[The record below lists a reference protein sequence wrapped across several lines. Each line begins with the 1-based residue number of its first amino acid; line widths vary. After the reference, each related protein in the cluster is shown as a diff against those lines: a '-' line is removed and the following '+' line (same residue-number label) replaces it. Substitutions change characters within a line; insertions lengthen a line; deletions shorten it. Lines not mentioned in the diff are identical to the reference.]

1 MGKTILALKLFW
13 SLHARGDSFF
23 GVCMPGE
30 IHFFQLKIKR
40 NLKTLYFS
48 FVQVKNHF
56 GHCRGLKL
64 IKHLKILISNFLFGE
79 CWCKRKVYS
88 TVLAT
93 QKIKGP
99 CEFLKIKTLSRSNV
113 SIFENRKK
121 VVHHSTLLSLY
132 GSLPL
137 DHSGSTVTVSHEKPG
152 FFSHEVLL

>member
-1 MGKTILALKLFW
+1 
-13 SLHARGDSFF
+13 
-23 GVCMPGE
+23 MPGE
-30 IHFFQLKIKR
+30 IHFLESACQGRFIFCQLKIKR
-40 NLKTLYFS
+40 NLKTLYFFLCPS
-48 FVQVKNHF
+48 QTNHF

-99 CEFLKIKTLSRSNV
+99 CEFLNIKTLSRSNV

-121 VVHHSTLLSLY
+121 WYITPPYCPYSGVY
-132 GSLPL
+132 NCM
-137 DHSGSTVTVSHEKPG
+137 DHSGSIQ
-152 FFSHEVLL
+152 